1 MVPNFCCITVSLAVC
16 ATFSNMISLGFCATP
31 KAAKLLL
38 VPVQLRK
45 VSSNFCAPWSSMQ
58 KGKGT
63 QSCRAEFLSACNK
76 LFRGYWQLATSI
88 RAEGLW
94 SVTILYWC
102 WAYCSRKLQRRKRKN
117 NGNTVTKNQALAY
130 ISWCSTASYTAHHG
144 LHILGKKHNISGD
157 TSYQRILKGQLKL
170 TWLSYETAMSSGC
183 FWDWQTA
190 QWHLRSPC
198 WRGHADS

>member
-1 MVPNFCCITVSLAVC
+1 MQWRDTQDGCLKNPGYTMVPNFCCITVSLAVC
-16 ATFSNMISLGFCATP
+16 ATFSNIISFGFCATP

-102 WAYCSRKLQRRKRKN
+102 WAYCSRKLQRRKRK
-117 NGNTVTKNQALAY
+117 TMETL
-130 ISWCSTASYTAHHG
+130 
-144 LHILGKKHNISGD
+144 L
-157 TSYQRILKGQLKL
+157 QRIRP
-170 TWLSYETAMSSGC
+170 W
-183 FWDWQTA
+183 
-190 QWHLRSPC
+190 PI
-198 WRGHADS
+198 